1 MDKAID
7 KGNLIDFFAVLLPG
21 MVGVILT
28 FLINLPSLDIDI
40 GKDVMSSIIVLLVLL
55 LSSYIAGLLLIELA
69 VVFQKLFPSIFDY
82 YREAIKKD
90 ALKDEKTVLFEF
102 LVFKTP
108 FPCLKDNPPWQLKPI
123 LDLVEQKEMEFE
135 NKEFWLLTHNFMDQI
150 ERKKAYCMMNRSLVM
165 VPFAFMIV
173 QAFIVHLVKIGT
185 CPVCWQKIMLLSVG
199 LLLYVRA
206 RRQAV
211 IFYHE
216 VNRIYECALKKYL
229 IRDK

>member
-28 FLINLPSLDIDI
+28 FLINLPSLNIDI

-55 LSSYIAGLLLIELA
+55 LSSYIAGLLLMELA
-69 VVFQKLFPSIFDY
+69 VIFQKLFPSFFDY

-102 LVFKTP
+102 LVFRAS
-108 FPCLKDNPPWQLKPI
+108 FPCSKVNPPQHLKTI
-123 LDLVEQKEMEFE
+123 LEQVEQKEMEYE
-135 NKEFWLLTHNFMDQI
+135 NKEFWLLTHNFSDQI
-150 ERKKAYCMMNRSLVM
+150 ERKKAYSMMNRSLVM
-165 VPFAFMIV
+165 VPFAFMIF
-173 QAFIVHLVKIGT
+173 QAYLVHLVKIGT
-185 CPVCWQKIMLLSVG
+185 YPVCWQKIMLLSVG
-199 LLLYVRA
+199 LLLYLRA

-211 IFYHE
+211 VFYHE
-216 VNRIYECALKKYL
+216 VNRIYECALRKYL
-229 IRDK
+229 TRDK